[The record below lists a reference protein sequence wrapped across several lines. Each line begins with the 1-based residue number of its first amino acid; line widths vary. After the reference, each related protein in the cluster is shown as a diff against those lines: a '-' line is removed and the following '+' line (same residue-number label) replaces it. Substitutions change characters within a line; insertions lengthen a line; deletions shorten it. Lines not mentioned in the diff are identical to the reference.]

1 MAGTSQVAGAAWR
14 TAESGPKSHRPSHS
28 VQRKPNLQGSRKF
41 YEGWEGDAGM
51 RNTWVPGVSEAPH
64 LRILR
69 KKPGSHHLSWLCPTA
84 QGASPPDELWPK
96 GSVGKRLPE
105 TITKNGCACSS
116 CKCLAFPEFE
126 GPGHQTAAEAEP
138 WDPNPNYFI
147 WFHTE
152 IKNKK
157 QTLINFVIIEWN
169 HFMSVASNI
178 YMDLNFKSF

>member
-1 MAGTSQVAGAAWR
+1 MKGGREMLGWETPGCPGCQKLPISGSFVKSLAHITYHDFVPLPRAPRPQTS
-14 TAESGPKSHRPSHS
+14 SGPRALWERDYLRPS
-28 VQRKPNLQGSRKF
+28 QRM
-41 YEGWEGDAGM
+41 D
-51 RNTWVPGVSEAPH
+51 
-64 LRILR
+64 
-69 KKPGSHHLSWLCPTA
+69 
-84 QGASPPDELWPK
+84 
-96 GSVGKRLPE
+96 
-105 TITKNGCACSS
+105 CACSS

-147 WFHTE
+147 WLHTE